1 MLNGEGTRL
10 VGGDGGQTLQKWD
23 SQTHRKAKTERT
35 TTIRT
40 FQAEPRSLAAATRS
54 EWSH

>member
-10 VGGDGGQTLQKWD
+10 VGGGGGQTLQKWD
-23 SQTHRKAKTERT
+23 SQTYRKAETERAT
-35 TTIRT
+35 TNRT

-54 EWSH
+54 EWSR